1 MASSTS
7 ANSTNTASKGSEG
20 ENSDSNPVFG
30 IATLGFLG
38 GTGYWD
44 TRKPKVAI
52 PKTGLESEFSPS
64 EPFEAVLVELA
75 EVELA
80 II

>member
-1 MASSTS
+1 MESSTS

-20 ENSDSNPVFG
+20 ENSDSNPFFG

-44 TRKPKVAI
+44 TRSLKENKKYIKVEI
-52 PKTGLESEFSPS
+52 YGTVNVKN
-64 EPFEAVLVELA
+64 VK
-75 EVELA
+75 
-80 II
+80 

>member
-20 ENSDSNPVFG
+20 ENSVFG

-44 TRKPKVAI
+44 TRSLKENKKYIKVEI
-52 PKTGLESEFSPS
+52 YGTVNVKN
-64 EPFEAVLVELA
+64 VK
-75 EVELA
+75 
-80 II
+80 

>member
-44 TRKPKVAI
+44 TRS
-52 PKTGLESEFSPS
+52 LN
-64 EPFEAVLVELA
+64 
-75 EVELA
+75 
-80 II
+80 

>member
-30 IATLGFLG
+30 IATLDFLG

-44 TRKPKVAI
+44 TRSLKENKKYIKVEI
-52 PKTGLESEFSPS
+52 YETVNVKN
-64 EPFEAVLVELA
+64 VK
-75 EVELA
+75 
-80 II
+80 

>member
-44 TRKPKVAI
+44 TRSLKENKKYIKV
-52 PKTGLESEFSPS
+52 
-64 EPFEAVLVELA
+64 
-75 EVELA
+75 
-80 II
+80 

>member
-20 ENSDSNPVFG
+20 ENSDSNPIFG
-30 IATLGFLG
+30 IATLSFLG

-44 TRKPKVAI
+44 TRSLNENKKYIKVEI
-52 PKTGLESEFSPS
+52 YGTVNVKN
-64 EPFEAVLVELA
+64 VK
-75 EVELA
+75 
-80 II
+80 